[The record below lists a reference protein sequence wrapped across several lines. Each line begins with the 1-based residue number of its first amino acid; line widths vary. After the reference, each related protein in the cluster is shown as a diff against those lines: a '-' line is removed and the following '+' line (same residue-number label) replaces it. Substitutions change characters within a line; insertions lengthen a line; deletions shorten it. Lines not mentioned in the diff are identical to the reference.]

1 MPQERHEASECSE
14 ACPYSFVANLRNAQE
29 LRATGN
35 TMPVLGCERRR
46 AMSNHSPSSVNFAKV
61 ANSAGGCAQSK
72 SAHVAATARP
82 PSNLKAVSDV
92 HSRECL
98 GRRTTTTLRRHAA
111 LRRGVSAKPLPKG
124 AGVWHSEIPI
134 GLMYL
139 LEPRYAFPP
148 SHNRMSIPYDYGY
161 SLSSSVKPTSC
172 HPTSQSLDVQVYSCR
187 LLLLVGS
194 AVWS

>member
-14 ACPYSFVANLRNAQE
+14 ACPYSFVANLRART
-29 LRATGN
+29 RAVG
-35 TMPVLGCERRR
+35 
-46 AMSNHSPSSVNFAKV
+46 HWK
-61 ANSAGGCAQSK
+61 
-72 SAHVAATARP
+72 HYAR
-82 PSNLKAVSDV
+82 SWGA
-92 HSRECL
+92 
-98 GRRTTTTLRRHAA
+98 TLRRHAA

-194 AVWS
+194 AV